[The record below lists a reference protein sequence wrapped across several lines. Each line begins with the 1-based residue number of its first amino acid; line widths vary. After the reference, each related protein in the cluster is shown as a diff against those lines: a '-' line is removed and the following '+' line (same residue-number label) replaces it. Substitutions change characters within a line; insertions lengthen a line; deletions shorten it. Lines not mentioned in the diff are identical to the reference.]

1 MVFVVGILAALSF
14 GLGWVLQQRV
24 AAHAALSELL
34 SFRLL
39 LHLMRNREWWLGIG
53 AMVCGQALGGLALQL
68 GAVAL
73 VEPLLS
79 TNLLFAFLIA
89 GTMSRRRAQWHE
101 IGGALLL
108 SAALGVFIAVGDPHA
123 PKHATPAWDSG
134 LLAVCVVGG
143 VVFLLVGVAKSRGMT
158 HLATEAVLLA
168 SAAGILYGLQDV
180 STQAALIR
188 FDDHG
193 LHFLI
198 NSPWAYIVI
207 GAAITG
213 ITLSQSAFRAAR
225 LDFSLPPTAVAEPIV
240 GILLSLFILGD
251 RLSVG
256 LGDLVVEGVCVV
268 AMVAGTILIGRS
280 DMLASYRTAH
290 LNRLQSDRPGHHGE
304 SGADDDSGA

>member
-1 MVFVVGILAALSF
+1 MVFPIGILAALSF

-39 LHLMRNREWWLGIG
+39 LHLMRNREWWLGIA
-53 AMVCGQALGGLALQL
+53 AMVCGQALGGLALQF

-89 GTMSRRRAQWHE
+89 GALGRRRAQWHE

-108 SAALGVFIAVGDPHA
+108 SAALGVFIAVGNPHG
-123 PKHATPAWDSG
+123 PKHPAPSWDSG
-134 LLAVCVVGG
+134 LIAVCVVGG
-143 VVFLLVGVAKSRGMT
+143 VVFLLVAIAKSRGMT

-180 STQAALIR
+180 STQASLIR

-193 LHFLI
+193 LRFLI
-198 NSPWAYIVI
+198 NSPWAYIVL
-207 GAAITG
+207 GAALTG
-213 ITLSQSAFRAAR
+213 ILLSQSAFRAAR

-240 GILLSLFILGD
+240 GILLSLFILD
-251 RLSVG
+251 DKLSVG
-256 LGDLVVEGVCVV
+256 LGDLVVEAICLV
-268 AMVAGTILIGRS
+268 AMIAGTILIGRS
-280 DMLASYRTAH
+280 DMLASYHSTH
-290 LNRLQSDRPGHHGE
+290 LHRLQ
-304 SGADDDSGA
+304 ADQERRGSEH

>member
-1 MVFVVGILAALSF
+1 MVFVVGVLAALSF

-39 LHLMRNREWWLGIG
+39 LHLMRNREWWFGIV
-53 AMVCGQALGGLALQL
+53 AMICGQVLGGLALQL
-68 GAVAL
+68 GPVAL

-89 GTMSRRRAQWHE
+89 GALSRRRAQWHE

-108 SAALGVFIAVGDPHA
+108 SAALGVFIAVGNPRA
-123 PKHATPAWDSG
+123 PKHPTPSWNIG
-134 LLAVCVVGG
+134 LLAVCIVGG
-143 VVFLLVGVAKSRGMT
+143 VVFALVVVAKSKGMT

-180 STQAALIR
+180 STQAALIK

-193 LHFLI
+193 LRFLI

-207 GAAITG
+207 GSALCG
-213 ITLSQSAFRAAR
+213 ILLSQSAFRAAR

-240 GILLSLFILGD
+240 GILLGMFILAD
-251 RLSVG
+251 TLSVG
-256 LGDLVVEGVCVV
+256 PGDVAVEAVCLV
-268 AMVAGTILIGRS
+268 AMVVGTVLIGRS
-280 DMLASYRTAH
+280 DLLDAYRTGH
-290 LNRLQSDRPGHHGE
+290 ERRVRPRGE
-304 SGADDDSGA
+304 